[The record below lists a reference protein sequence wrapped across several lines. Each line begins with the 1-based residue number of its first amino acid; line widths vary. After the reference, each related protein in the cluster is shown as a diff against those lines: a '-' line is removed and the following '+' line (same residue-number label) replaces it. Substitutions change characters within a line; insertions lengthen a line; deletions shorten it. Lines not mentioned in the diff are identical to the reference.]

1 MNSKHFLFFLP
12 VQALM
17 LVASSAQAHDI
28 STTRF
33 LPDGYTG
40 MACRALA
47 PECMTKQ
54 RWASY
59 CEKNI
64 PPSKWPASCRDAS
77 HNHRPRKSRFLVC
90 KDCPVPKHLLNFK
103 PEPPTRF
110 LPENHTGSRCIAL
123 SPSCMKRSEWAKVCL
138 SKKRITTLGLTFADP
153 KSKSCRDALGVRPAL
168 PIVRPVYNHRV
179 YAKPYTRTPKHLMPR
194 YPSPGLAHSIWEWEK
209 NKPHGY
215 GRRAF

>member
-1 MNSKHFLFFLP
+1 MTSKHFLFFLP

-17 LVASSAQAHDI
+17 LLASAAQAHDM
-28 STTRF
+28 STTQF

-77 HNHRPRKSRFLVC
+77 HNHRPRKSLFQVGR
-90 KDCPVPKHLLNFK
+90 DPVPKVLLNFK
-103 PEPPTRF
+103 PERPVTF
-110 LPENHTGSRCIAL
+110 LPENFPDWEARCIAIT
-123 SPSCMKRSEWAKVCL
+123 PFCMKRSEWAKLCADR
-138 SKKRITTLGLTFADP
+138 KREDP
-153 KSKSCRDALGVRPAL
+153 NYVFDKSCRVALG
-168 PIVRPVYNHRV
+168 VRPVYNHRV
-179 YAKPYTRTPKHLMPR
+179 YAKPYTPTPKHLMPR
-194 YPSPGLAHSIWEWEK
+194 YPSPEQLRSIMDMEN
-209 NKPHGY
+209 NKPFGHRG
-215 GRRAF
+215 RAF

>member
-1 MNSKHFLFFLP
+1 
-12 VQALM
+12 M
-17 LVASSAQAHDI
+17 LLASSAQAHDI

-54 RWASY
+54 RWANY

-64 PPSKWPASCRDAS
+64 LPSKWPESCRDAS
-77 HNHRPRKSRFLVC
+77 HNHRPRKSWFQVG
-90 KDCPVPKHLLNFK
+90 KDLPVPKHLLNFR

-110 LPENHTGSRCIAL
+110 LPENHTGRTCTAL
-123 SPSCMKRSEWAKVCL
+123 SPSCMTRSQWAKVC
-138 SKKRITTLGLTFADP
+138 
-153 KSKSCRDALGVRPAL
+153 KSRTYFVLPKSCRDALRARPAL

-179 YAKPYTRTPKHLMPR
+179 YAKPYRPTPKHLMPR
-194 YPSPGLAHSIWEWEK
+194 YPSPEQVRSILDME
-209 NKPHGY
+209 NSKPFGY
-215 GRRAF
+215 RGRGF

>member
-1 MNSKHFLFFLP
+1 MTTKHFLFFLP

-17 LVASSAQAHDI
+17 LLASSAQAHDI

-77 HNHRPRKSRFLVC
+77 HNHRPRKSVFQVGKNL
-90 KDCPVPKHLLNFK
+90 PVPKPLLNLTH
-103 PEPPTRF
+103 EPPTRF
-110 LPENHTGSRCIAL
+110 LPENHTGPTCMAL
-123 SPSCMKRSEWAKVCL
+123 SPSCMTRSQWAKVCL
-138 SKKRITTLGLTFADP
+138 SKKPITLGHRFANP

-168 PIVRPVYNHRV
+168 PVVRPVYNHRV
-179 YAKPYTRTPKHLMPR
+179 YANPYTRTPKHLMPR
-194 YPSPGLAHSIWEWEK
+194 YPSPEQVRSIMDMEN
-209 NKPHGY
+209 NKPFGHRG
-215 GRRAF
+215 RAF